1 MKDFTQLK
9 VASIKNKQTNKWLAE
24 QFGFNQATVSKW
36 CTNTAGPIGNTEAN
50 FRIAICQ
57 SKRNN

>member
-1 MKDFTQLK
+1 MKDLTQLK

-36 CTNTAGPIGNTEAN
+36 CTNTAQPNW
-50 FRIAICQ
+50 Q
-57 SKRNN
+57 H